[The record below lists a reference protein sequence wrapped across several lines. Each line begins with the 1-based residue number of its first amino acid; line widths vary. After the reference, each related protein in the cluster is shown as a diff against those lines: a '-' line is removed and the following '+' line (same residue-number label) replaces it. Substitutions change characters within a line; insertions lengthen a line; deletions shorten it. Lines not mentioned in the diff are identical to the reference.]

1 MNSNITRILSIILAL
16 SLIICCFSAC
26 GGKEDDEE
34 PTYDIEMPTNPSNGS
49 EDVYVNDGSNNSGND
64 LGLNNSGSSNSG
76 SSNSGSNN
84 FVSGNNSYVPNY
96 NGNSGSSNSGS
107 SNSGSSNSGSSNS
120 GSGNSGSISG
130 IGSVT
135 NSNQLKAE
143 IEHFMTHIDTPEE
156 RNEMLALAG
165 YEYDPVQ
172 DVYYTSLNPW
182 QRSMGFTDIYDTAAP
197 LTNMYY
203 LTLKAD
209 FVYKNLLWRL
219 QWWKGQYGILEG
231 AELGVYTKSPYDNS
245 GFYKCAEDDQLLTMT
260 MDFYHSWADYQS
272 GNRLFTRLEQEH
284 WWLTGFKFGI
294 VSAPKNCVVR
304 ATLYAYDDEMA
315 DGIEAALQNLTDA
328 KNNLTGEGF
337 VPYKT
342 GVTKD
347 YYIRKGN
354 RFDVV
359 WKEVGYLNFNTVE
372 NPEQSN
378 PNVEVPT
385 TPAE

>member
-1 MNSNITRILSIILAL
+1 MKSNITRILSIILAL

-26 GGKEDDEE
+26 GGKDEIEE
-34 PTYDIEMPTNPSNGS
+34 PTYNIEMPTNPDKGS
-49 EDVYVNDGSNNSGND
+49 EDVFVNDGSNNSGSD
-64 LGLNNSGSSNSG
+64 LGGTS
-76 SSNSGSNN
+76 SGSNN
-84 FVSGNNSYVPNY
+84 GGSSYVPNNGGSSYVPNY
-96 NGNSGSSNSGS
+96 SGNSGSSNSGS
-107 SNSGSSNSGSSNS
+107 TNNSGSSNTGSNSGSSSSSG
-120 GSGNSGSISG
+120 ILSG

-135 NSNQLKAE
+135 NTNQLQAE
-143 IEHFMTHIDTPEE
+143 VEHFMTHIDTPEE

-260 MDFYHSWADYQS
+260 MDFYHSWSDYQS

-284 WWLTGFKFGI
+284 WWLTGFKFGM
-294 VSAPKNCVVR
+294 VNPKNCVVR

-328 KNNLTGEGF
+328 KNNLTGKGF
-337 VPYKT
+337 LPYKSGST
-342 GVTKD
+342 AKD
-347 YYIRKGN
+347 FYIRNGN
-354 RFDVV
+354 RFSVV
-359 WKEVGYLNFNTVE
+359 WQTVGYLNFNTAE

-385 TPAE
+385 TPAD

>member
-1 MNSNITRILSIILAL
+1 MKSNITRILSIILAL

-26 GGKEDDEE
+26 GGKEEPEE
-34 PTYDIEMPTNPSNGS
+34 PTYNIEMPTNPDKGS
-49 EDVYVNDGSNNSGND
+49 EDVYVNDGSGND
-64 LGLNNSGSSNSG
+64 LGLNNSG

-96 NGNSGSSNSGS
+96 SGNSGTSNSGSSSSGNSGSSS
-107 SNSGSSNSGSSNS
+107 
-120 GSGNSGSISG
+120 SGNSSSSSSGILSG

-135 NSNQLKAE
+135 NTNQLQAE

-284 WWLTGFKFGI
+284 WWLTGFKFGM
-294 VSAPKNCVVR
+294 VNPKSCVVR

-315 DGIEAALQNLTDA
+315 DGIEAALQNLTDN
-328 KNNLTGEGF
+328 KNNLTGKGF
-337 VPYKT
+337 VPYKSGST
-342 GVTKD
+342 AKD
-347 YYIRKGN
+347 FYIRNGN
-354 RFDVV
+354 RFSVV
-359 WKEVGYLNFNTVE
+359 WQEVGYLNFNTTE

-378 PNVEVPT
+378 PNVEIPT
-385 TPAE
+385 TPAN

>member
-34 PTYDIEMPTNPSNGS
+34 PTYNIEMPTNPSNGS
-49 EDVYVNDGSNNSGND
+49 EDVYVNDGSSNSGND
-64 LGLNNSGSSNSG
+64 LGLNNSGSS
-76 SSNSGSNN
+76 
-84 FVSGNNSYVPNY
+84 
-96 NGNSGSSNSGS
+96 
-107 SNSGSSNSGSSNS
+107 
-120 GSGNSGSISG
+120 NSGSISG

-197 LTNMYY
+197 ITNMYY

-245 GFYKCAEDDQLLTMT
+245 GFYKCAEDDQLLKMT

-294 VSAPKNCVVR
+294 VSGPKNCVVR